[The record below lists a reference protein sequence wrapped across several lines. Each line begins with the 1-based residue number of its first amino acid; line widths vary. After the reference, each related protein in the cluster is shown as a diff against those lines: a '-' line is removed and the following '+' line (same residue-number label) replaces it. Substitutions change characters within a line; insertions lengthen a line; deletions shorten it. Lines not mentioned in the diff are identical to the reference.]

1 MVNREQE
8 VMDRVQDGH
17 IATGQLKNV
26 FELGT
31 FEGNV
36 LNHTDVVFEIDAS
49 GHHTH
54 AAANSDLLTPIDEDE
69 SFDLFKL
76 QDEEP
81 MDALDSTKEPPAD
94 WEPGPEDVVDVD
106 AEILADPKWEDL
118 QDGL

>member
-17 IATGQLKNV
+17 ITTEPLKDV
-26 FELGT
+26 FELEV
-31 FEGNV
+31 FEETV
-36 LNHTDVVFEIDAS
+36 LNHTDTVFEIDAS
-49 GHHTH
+49 GHRAH
-54 AAANSDLLTPIDEDE
+54 ATANSSLLAPIDDAE

-94 WEPGPEDVVDVD
+94 WEPGAEDVVDVD
-106 AEILADPKWEDL
+106 AEGLADPKWDDL
-118 QDGL
+118 